1 MKSSKTLEKCNFL
14 HALSSRDFFVQ
25 KNLAQ
30 KLFFD
35 FEVTYFDEQKQQK
48 NWLENEMK
56 RVWTSNQIGRKL
68 WSKLYRPP
76 NIDKQDCKAPFSFLL
91 LNSFESCTSL
101 NKASN
106 GNASKGE
113 ELVWKVP
120 ILTSI
125 DAQKR
130 SRTISLLKW
139 IAFDS
144 CPWAKYDDLKQPI
157 NCENCNLQLKHA

>member
-130 SRTISLLKW
+130 SRTISSLKR